1 MRSNTSRGEANYIAD
16 CLSRRPEW
24 LVNRNSSDNKGRTIG
39 QRDEVCLRVITE
51 SRHILK
57 DNPALRKLEEVGKKD
72 DDYQTIISFI
82 RANKNFRDLPDLS
95 EGSSMGG
102 EWPKLKVLEEFDI
115 IILRESSSVSKI

>member
-1 MRSNTSRGEANYIAD
+1 MT
-16 CLSRRPEW
+16 
-24 LVNRNSSDNKGRTIG
+24 NKGRTVT

-82 RANKNFRDLPDLS
+82 RANKNFRDLPDSL
-95 EGSSMGG
+95 EGSMMGG
-102 EWPKLKVLEEFDI
+102 EWPKLEVLEEFDI
-115 IILRESSSVSKI
+115 VVLRESVFQ